1 MGLRQQKQLTQEI
14 VLDHGLS
21 VTGACKLIG
30 MCRSQYYYVSK
41 KDYSAVISALDDL
54 SAKHPVYG
62 FRKLYAYLRRAGKPW
77 NHKKVYRVYKLLN
90 MNKKRRG
97 KRRLPAREKQP
108 LEQQVSINQK
118 WSMDFMSGSL
128 ASGNRFRTFNVI
140 DDCSPEVLC
149 VEIATSISSLR
160 VTRTLEQIID
170 WRGKPLCLR
179 VDNGPEFTSHHFE
192 LWCKDQGIAIQF
204 IQPGKPMQNGYIE
217 RFNRSYRKEI
227 LDAYLFFN
235 LAEVREH
242 TQIWMGEYNNNR
254 PHEGLGNLTPTELAK
269 NIKHQQQIN
278 QLVT

>member
-1 MGLRQQKQLTQEI
+1 
-14 VLDHGLS
+14 
-21 VTGACKLIG
+21 

-41 KDYSAVISALDDL
+41 KDDSAVISALDEL
-54 SAKHPVYG
+54 SSKHPVYG

-90 MNKKRRG
+90 MNRKRRG

-118 WSMDFMSGSL
+118 WSMDFMSDSL
-128 ASGNRFRTFNVI
+128 ASGNRFRTFNVM
-140 DDCSPEVLC
+140 DDCSREILC
-149 VEIATSISSLR
+149 IEIATSISSLR

-235 LAEVREH
+235 LSEVREH
-242 TQIWMGEYNNNR
+242 TQAWMDEYNNNR
-254 PHEGLGNLTPTELAK
+254 PHEGLGNLTPTELSK
-269 NIKHQQQIN
+269 NIRHKQQIN